1 MTRCVI
7 DSDDLFVEEQYFDD
21 GRQSVEAEV
30 PPLKENQAAR
40 WTGES
45 WEIIPDYRG
54 VLVFTKDGEQIWQQI
69 GSLPDGVSLTPP
81 ESVNIDGL
89 KSVKL
94 VALNAAAQAFINK
107 HAGIDSVPE
116 FEFAS
121 WAIQAAEAKAWQA
134 DKAAST
140 PVLDG
145 IATARGITAD
155 TLKAAALRKTLAYEQ
170 LAAHVAGQRQAL
182 QSKIE
187 AAKKQS
193 DLDKIEIA
201 FSLPEAV

>member
-193 DLDKIEIA
+193 DLDKIEIV

>member
-21 GRQSVEAEV
+21 GRQSIEAEV

-69 GSLPDGVSLTPP
+69 GSPPDGVSLTPP
-81 ESVNIDGL
+81 KSVNIDGL

-193 DLDKIEIA
+193 DLDKIEIV

>member
-21 GRQSVEAEV
+21 GRQSIEAEV

-81 ESVNIDGL
+81 KSVNIDGL

>member
-21 GRQSVEAEV
+21 GRQSIEAEV

-145 IATARGITAD
+145 IATARGIPAD

>member
-7 DSDDLFVEEQYFDD
+7 DSADLFVEEQYFDD
-21 GRQSVEAEV
+21 GRQSIEAEV

-45 WEIIPDYRG
+45 WEIIPNYRG

-193 DLDKIEIA
+193 DLDKIEIV

>member
-7 DSDDLFVEEQYFDD
+7 DQDGLFVEEQYFDD
-21 GRQSVEAEV
+21 GRQSIEAEI
-30 PPLKENQAAR
+30 PDLAQYQAAQ
-40 WTGES
+40 WDGQG
-45 WEIIPDYRG
+45 WQIIPDYRG
-54 VLVFTKDGEQIWQQI
+54 CVVFAGGQEQVWDKL
-69 GSLPDGVSLTPP
+69 GDLPDGVSLTPP

-193 DLDKIEIA
+193 DLDKIEIV

>member
-7 DSDDLFVEEQYFDD
+7 DSDGLFVEEQYFDD
-21 GRQSVEAEV
+21 GRQSIEAEL
-30 PPLKENQAAR
+30 PTLKENQAAR

>member
-7 DSDDLFVEEQYFDD
+7 DSADLFVEEQYFDD
-21 GRQSVEAEV
+21 GRQSIEAEV

-193 DLDKIEIA
+193 DLDKIEIV

>member
-7 DSDDLFVEEQYFDD
+7 DSADLFVEEQYFDD
-21 GRQSVEAEV
+21 GRQSIEAEV

-94 VALNAAAQAFINK
+94 VALNVAAQAFINK

-193 DLDKIEIA
+193 DLDKIEIV